1 MKIGLVLEGG
11 GSRGVFTSG
20 VLDLLLQENIAF
32 NYCVGVSAGAGNA
45 MCFKSRQKGRAFSLL
60 GSIEGS
66 RYYGLTQA
74 RKSKS
79 FVNLHLL
86 YHTLSESGPFPFDF
100 QAYRD
105 NPMECEFVLTC
116 CETGQAEY
124 FREEYNQTR
133 LQNIVMASCSLPGF
147 CPPVSLDG
155 KHYLDGGVADAMP
168 VQRALDNGCDKVL
181 LITTKPPSA
190 LRPMDYR
197 KMRLLMEK
205 LYRKKYPALF
215 HQLMTRADRYFTQ
228 LQEIL
233 ELEQKGIVY
242 VLRPDRCPLKML
254 DTDPHKLREYYN
266 HGRAVGKEHLPA
278 LLEFLR

>member
-20 VLDLLLQENIAF
+20 VLDLLLEENIPF
-32 NYCVGVSAGAGNA
+32 DFCIGVSAGAGNA
-45 MCFKSRQKGRAFSLL
+45 MCFKARQKGRAFSLL

-66 RYYGLTQA
+66 RYYGLAQA

-86 YHTLSESGPFPFDF
+86 YHTLSETGPFPFNF
-100 QAYRD
+100 RAYQE
-105 NPMECEFVLTC
+105 NPMECEYVLTC
-116 CETGQAEY
+116 CETGLPEY
-124 FREEYNQTR
+124 LQEEHNQTR

-147 CPPVSLDG
+147 CPPVALDG

-168 VQRALDNGCDKVL
+168 VFRAISKGCDKIL
-181 LITTKPPSA
+181 LITTKPPTS

-215 HQLMTRADRYFTQ
+215 HQLMTRADRYFSQ

-233 ELEQKGIVY
+233 ELEKEGLVY
-242 VLRPDRCPLKML
+242 ILRPRSCPLKML
-254 DTDPHKLREYYN
+254 DTDPNKLREYYN
-266 HGRAVGKEHLPA
+266 HGRAVGKEHLA
-278 LLEFLR
+278 AIREFLK